1 MSAIRTATD
10 NARDPLET
18 IRALDSR
25 LPVAML
31 RADLDL
37 LDAIRCDV
45 ARRWRDEDADGA
57 EVLP

>member
-45 ARRWRDEDADGA
+45 ARRWRDEDGA